1 MNLTKVRRQIAWEAA
16 RLMYSREEAEYHRA
30 KMKAA
35 RRVQI
40 GWVRPSDLPSNAEIR
55 DQVLILARLHEGA
68 QPHADRLL
76 QMRMRALWWMEH
88 LKPFQPRLIGSV
100 LTGHI
105 REGSDIDL
113 HVFCGSPQ
121 AVLHRVEETGAACEV
136 ERKRVLKEDVARVF
150 THVHIR
156 DSFPIELTV
165 YEPALLGHRFKSS
178 ITGKPIERA
187 TTDQLRKLV
196 ELEHHRSPQEQQS
209 ELDEMENAADRWQV
223 FEALLW
229 PLEKVSQ
236 SPTYHPEGD
245 ALYHSLQVYT
255 LALDEAPY
263 DEDFLLAALLH
274 DVGKAIDPLDHVAA
288 GLEALEGFI
297 SPRTAWLIA
306 HHMEVRG
313 IRENTIGVRRK
324 RRLRESPWYEDLL
337 ALGDCDFGGRVPG
350 VQVEDVDVVLSYIRS
365 IETMFG

>member
-16 RLMYSREEAEYHRA
+16 RLMYSREESEYHRA

-68 QPHADRLL
+68 QPHQDRLL

-88 LKPFQPRLIGSV
+88 LQPFHPRLIGSV

-113 HVFCGSPQ
+113 HVFCGSPD
-121 AVLHRVEETGAACEV
+121 AVLRRAEETGVACEL
-136 ERKRVLKEDVARVF
+136 ERKRVLKEGVARIF
-150 THVHIR
+150 THIHAH
-156 DSFPIELTV
+156 DAYPIEITV
-165 YEPALLGHRFKSS
+165 YEPSLLGHRFKSS

-187 TTDQLRKLV
+187 TADQLRRLI
-196 ELEHHRSPQEQQS
+196 ELEHHRSADDQQA

-223 FEALLW
+223 YEALLW

-236 SPTYHPEGD
+236 NLTFHPEGD
-245 ALYHSLQVYT
+245 ALYHSLQVYE

-263 DEDFLLAALLH
+263 DEEFLLAALLH

-288 GLEALEGFI
+288 GLEALDGFI
-297 SPRTAWLIA
+297 SQRTAWLIA
-306 HHMEVRG
+306 HHMEVRA
-313 IRENTIGVRRK
+313 IRENTIGMRRK

-337 ALGDCDFGGRVPG
+337 ILGECDWGGRVPG
-350 VQVEDVDVVLSYIRS
+350 VQVAEVDAVLDYIRS

>member
-1 MNLTKVRRQIAWEAA
+1 MNQTKVRRQIAWEAA
-16 RLMYSREEAEYHRA
+16 RLMYSREESEYHRA

-55 DQVLILARLHEGA
+55 DQVLILARLHEGPE
-68 QPHADRLL
+68 PHADRLL
-76 QMRMRALWWMEH
+76 QMRMRALWWIEH
-88 LKPFQPRLIGSV
+88 LQPFHPRLIGSV

-121 AVLHRVEETGAACEV
+121 AVLNRVEETGAACEL
-136 ERKRVLKEDVARVF
+136 ERKRVLKEGVARVF
-150 THVHIR
+150 THIHVR
-156 DSFPIELTV
+156 DAFPIEITV

-187 TTDQLRKLV
+187 TGDQLRRLV
-196 ELEHHRSPQEQQS
+196 ELEHQRSAEDQQS
-209 ELDEMENAADRWQV
+209 ALDEMENAADRWRV
-223 FEALLW
+223 YEALLW
-229 PLEKVSQ
+229 PLESVAQ
-236 SPTYHPEGD
+236 SPKYHPEGD
-245 ALYHSLQVYT
+245 ALYHSLQVFM
-255 LALDEAPY
+255 LARDEAPY

-274 DVGKAIDPLDHVAA
+274 DVGKAIDPAEHVAA

-297 SPRTAWLIA
+297 SPRTRWLIE
-306 HHMEVRG
+306 HHMEAVA
-313 IRENTIGVRRK
+313 IRENTIGARRR

-337 ALGDCDFGGRVPG
+337 TLGECDRDGRVPG
-350 VQVEDVDVVLSYIRS
+350 TQVDDLPEALDYIRS
-365 IETMFG
+365 LDQMFG